1 MNENFSQLYKNI
13 YDFFKKSEFS
23 LVAGN
28 SKLALAKFLG
38 VSQGKTQHWEK
49 GQWPSA
55 KDIENIHKKL
65 GISCTWLVTGEG
77 EMFEL
82 QQEMQ
87 KFHTPI
93 TDQDDEL
100 AYLRAELEAERRLNR
115 QLTTRLLVDGVGDK
129 DDAKNTAGKTADGQ

>member
-13 YDFFKKSEFS
+13 YDFYKKSEFS
-23 LVAGN
+23 RDEGN

-65 GISCTWLVTGEG
+65 GISCSWLVTGEG

-82 QQEMQ
+82 QQEIQ
-87 KFHTPI
+87 KDYTPVA
-93 TDQDDEL
+93 DQSDEL
-100 AYLRAELEAERRLNR
+100 VQLRAELEAERRLNR
-115 QLTTRLLVDGVGDK
+115 QLTTRLLIDGTGDK
-129 DDAKNTAGKTADGQ
+129 DASKNIVGKTANGQ